1 MNIDTSIL
9 LSNGTYFDFERPGS
23 AGRFG
28 IHAIAHSLC
37 RISRFV
43 GHTLG
48 HPSYSVAQH
57 SVLVSGI
64 LPTQYALAG
73 LLHDIAEAFTGD
85 VATPMKI
92 LCPDVRAIE
101 ERIERALF
109 PRYGLTFPIPT
120 IVKTADL
127 ILLATERRDLMPK
140 SKVEWRSLANIQPLV
155 TRIKPWGEQKA
166 ETLFIETFE
175 ELTKKSL
182 NSRLRQKATACH
194 GRHKKNFEQKAAKDA
209 KKGGATCQ

>member
-9 LSNGTYFDFERPGS
+9 LSNGTYFDFERPG
-23 AGRFG
+23 ATARFD
-28 IHAIAHSLC
+28 IHAVAHSLS
-37 RISRFV
+37 RIARFV

-48 HPSYSVAQH
+48 HPGYSVAQH

-64 LPTQYALAG
+64 LPEQYALYG

-109 PRYGLTFPIPT
+109 PRYGLKFPIPA
-120 IVKTADL
+120 IVKTADV

-140 SKVEWRSLANIQPLV
+140 NKTPWKSLEGVKPLV
-155 TRIKPWGEQKA
+155 TRIRPWDERHSESRFVA
-166 ETLFIETFE
+166 TFE
-175 ELTKKSL
+175 ELTKGKL
-182 NSRLRQKATACH
+182 NRRSQRTQSR
-194 GRHKKNFEQKAAKDA
+194 GAK
-209 KKGGATCQ
+209 